1 MTVNRWRDQGSDRGG
16 ISVFTVIVAAA
27 LLALIGTL
35 LVDGLGRLRAVSRAD
50 ALATEAARAGGQAV
64 DPARAIEGGG
74 LRVNPAAAAAA
85 AQTYLAREGVTGTVT
100 VTGDSQVSVTVT
112 TTYTSVFPP
121 AFSQS
126 VTGRGKASLLHGVT
140 TPED

>member
-1 MTVNRWRDQGSDRGG
+1 MRRWRGQDGERGG
-16 ISVFTVIVAAA
+16 ISVFTVIVTAA
-27 LLALIGTL
+27 LLTLIGTL

-74 LRVNPAAAAAA
+74 LRVAPAAAAAA
-85 AQTYLAREGVTGTVT
+85 ARAYLAREGVTGTVT
-100 VTGDSQVSVTVT
+100 VSGGSRVTVT
-112 TTYTSVFPP
+112 VATSYTSVFPP

-126 VTGRGKASLLHGVT
+126 VTGRGEASLLHGVT